1 MQQSVCTTRA
11 HTQPLLF
18 LLHLVSN
25 GSTHPGD
32 AAQDLP
38 LPFSLALTASLCSL
52 CCHLWLLLLL
62 LILHY
67 DGEREKERQSDSL
80 TGGHYKVTEL
90 RSTCDSILVT
100 KAIFQLHRP
109 E

>member
-1 MQQSVCTTRA
+1 MQHRVCTMRA

-52 CCHLWLLLLL
+52 CCHLWLLLL
-62 LILHY
+62 HY

-80 TGGHYKVTEL
+80 TGGHYKVTGL
-90 RSTCDSILVT
+90 RFTWDSILVT
-100 KAIFQLHRP
+100 KAIFQLHSP